1 MLGLYSATQYRA
13 LESQYKKADKLAK
26 ELQARV
32 NDLESK
38 AESSKLLVDYNELKI
53 SHQALVA
60 KEAIEAKTIE
70 TLDAA
75 VQEYKTKIAALSSSD
90 TGVSTKPNNE
100 SKEKITDIAKE
111 VNNYKEEI
119 KSLQDKII
127 SLSKENE
134 NINNLY
140 ASTSAKLEV
149 LNKNADSYQLTA
161 AKSEKRSR
169 ELEEI
174 NKNLSK
180 SLNDLK
186 QENEN
191 LSKDKNILITKEA
204 TFKNRIAE
212 LEAENEKLRSE
223 AKNAKTI
230 DTTASNA
237 DSSKGEVVT
246 IRVKES
252 KDSSVVFKANGEVIK
267 DFVQFYKGSSVT
279 IECYKDGKLTDSF
292 IVEEN

>member
-119 KSLQDKII
+119 I

-140 ASTSAKLEV
+140 ALTSAKLEA

-230 DTTASNA
+230 DTTASNV

-246 IRVKES
+246 IRVKEN

>member
-140 ASTSAKLEV
+140 ASTSAKLEA
-149 LNKNADSYQLTA
+149 LNKNAESYQLTA

-237 DSSKGEVVT
+237 DSSKGEVGT